1 VESKQRT
8 QNLRVDEADLLLT
21 LNYVLLLTTEENYMI
36 GNRDS
41 SVKLATETADVC
53 EVDEL
58 CFQWLELALLDNG
71 TDGEIGRKLLKIVK
85 ELMP

>member
-1 VESKQRT
+1 MQR
-8 QNLRVDEADLLLT
+8 LVMCHF
-21 LNYVLLLTTEENYMI
+21 NYEEIDMT

-41 SVKLATETADVC
+41 FVKRATETVDEC
-53 EVDEL
+53 EVDDL
-58 CFQWLELALLDNG
+58 CFQWLELALLENG